1 MKVIFIS
8 FAIVLIVASIPSIN
22 SDIGFGRCKV
32 QPSPNVVQNF
42 ELPKYMGKWYE
53 QFRGNNVPFQKG
65 ECTTADYTL
74 KDNYVEVLNS
84 ELKEGSTTR
93 NSVLGKAVCPTS
105 EAKCKVSFGTSIF
118 SKFTE
123 GNYWVYETDYENYSI
138 VYSCTEY
145 FYIYHLEFVWVLTRE
160 RNPNEITKTKIAEA
174 LKTLKYPVEDIRKKT
189 YHGDDCIY

>member
-1 MKVIFIS
+1 MKVIFFT
-8 FAIVLIVASIPSIN
+8 FAILMIITSIPSIN

-42 ELPKYMGKWYE
+42 DLPKYMGKWYE
-53 QFRGNNVPFQKG
+53 QFRASKVPFQKG

-84 ELKEGSTTR
+84 EFKEGATER
-93 NSVLGKAVCPTS
+93 NSVLGKAVCPSTD
-105 EAKCKVSFGTSIF
+105 AKCKVSFGTSIF

-123 GNYWVYETDYENYSI
+123 GNYWVYETDYQNYSI

-145 FYIYHLEFVWVLTRE
+145 FYLYHLEFVWVLTRD
-160 RNPNEITKTKIAEA
+160 RNPSEAIRVKIADA
-174 LKTLKYPVEDIRKKT
+174 LKNLKYPVEDIRHRT